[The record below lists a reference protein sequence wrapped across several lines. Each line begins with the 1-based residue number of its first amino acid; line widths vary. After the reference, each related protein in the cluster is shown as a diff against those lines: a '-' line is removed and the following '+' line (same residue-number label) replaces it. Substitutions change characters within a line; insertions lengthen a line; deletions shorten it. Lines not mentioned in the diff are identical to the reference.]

1 MAEIRLEG
9 VTKRFPDGTVAV
21 HGFDLEIGDGE
32 LMVLV
37 GPSGCGKSTV
47 LRMVAGLET
56 VTEGTISVGGKV
68 ANDLSPGDRDL
79 AMVPGLRPV
88 PPHDGLPEHG
98 LRPQGQ
104 APAQR

>member
-1 MAEIRLEG
+1 MTEIRLEG

-21 HGFDLEIGDGE
+21 DGFDLEIGDGE
-32 LMVLV
+32 PMVLV

-79 AMVPGLRPV
+79 AMVFRTTPCTPR
-88 PPHDGLPEHG
+88 
-98 LRPQGQ
+98 
-104 APAQR
+104 